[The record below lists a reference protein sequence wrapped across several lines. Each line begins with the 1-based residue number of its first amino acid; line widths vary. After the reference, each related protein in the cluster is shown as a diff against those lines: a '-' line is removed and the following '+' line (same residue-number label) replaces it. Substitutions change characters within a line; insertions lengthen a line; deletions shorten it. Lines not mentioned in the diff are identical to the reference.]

1 MAVVEGSR
9 PGSSRETRPLDI
21 VIGALAGAVG
31 LTALGLGSLSVAEWG
46 IHLAG
51 ANLTLE
57 PVTGLTQ
64 LSALIV
70 GAVWGGFVAH
80 RQA

>member
-1 MAVVEGSR
+1 MAGGVC
-9 PGSSRETRPLDI
+9 
-21 VIGALAGAVG
+21 
-31 LTALGLGSLSVAEWG
+31 LTALGRGSLSVAEWG
-46 IHLAG
+46 IHVAG

-57 PVTGLTQ
+57 PVTGLAQ
-64 LSALIV
+64 VAALVV